1 MIRVDGLTLRVT
13 STYAQYFSMADIGNS
28 VEKFHRQDGHV
39 EPVGGEMRAASHAK
53 VLGCNTLIL
62 YRI

>member
-1 MIRVDGLTLRVT
+1 
-13 STYAQYFSMADIGNS
+13 IGNS

-39 EPVGGEMRAASHAK
+39 GPAEGEMRAASHVKA
-53 VLGCNTLIL
+53 LGSNTPIL